1 MNLSLNHIRRMR
13 LPLTALVLSALF
25 VWFITP
31 NVRGND
37 NSNAYFNQGGDQII
51 LVLDAFKRNASAQ
64 SVEKVHMS
72 ETTDDS
78 GLAAT
83 PASVQRPAPVDS
95 PVLRVLYST
104 VEINAP

>member
-37 NSNAYFNQGGDQII
+37 NSNAYFNQGGDQIV
-51 LVLDAFKRNASAQ
+51 LVLDAFKRNAPIQ
-64 SVEKVHMS
+64 SVPKESTS
-72 ETTDDS
+72 ETTVNIRLETAS
-78 GLAAT
+78 
-83 PASVQRPAPVDS
+83 ASVHCPALINTL
-95 PVLRVLYST
+95 VLKVLYST